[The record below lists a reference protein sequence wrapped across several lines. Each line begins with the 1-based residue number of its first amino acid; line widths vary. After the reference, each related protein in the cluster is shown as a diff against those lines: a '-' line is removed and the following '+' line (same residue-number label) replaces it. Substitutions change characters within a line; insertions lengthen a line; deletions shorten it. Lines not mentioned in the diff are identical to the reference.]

1 MLHMGRRQPS
11 TSRTHSAGASRSQAM
26 LEFALALPVLLM
38 LIFGIVDFA
47 LIFQAWLSV
56 ENIARQT
63 VRLAVTGEYDPSFCP
78 VIGPGG
84 LAGCQGDTYL
94 QEQDVARL
102 ETIRRDAGQWE
113 VALFKSPTNN
123 QSAKGYLHV
132 TVCSNRDADHSGTPD
147 FVYTQPVLGS
157 STYAACSPTED
168 AGGQGD
174 NVYIFVDFNHPLITP
189 FLSQIWPIIHLVS
202 YRQGVVETF
211 RTSRSI
217 AQLDQGLQPPTQPH
231 QPPVDT
237 FTPAPPPGTPG
248 STLESGTETP
258 HPDAAGS
265 LRAYRQSGGGWDG
278 HKLQQ

>member
-132 TVCSNRDADHSGTPD
+132 TVCSNRDANHSGTRRLCLHSTSARKQHVRRLLPHGRCRRSGRQRLHLRR
-147 FVYTQPVLGS
+147 FQS
-157 STYAACSPTED
+157 STDHTIPEPDLAHDSPCVLSPGRRRDVPDLALDRPTGPGSAAAD
-168 AGGQGD
+168 AA
-174 NVYIFVDFNHPLITP
+174 P
-189 FLSQIWPIIHLVS
+189 
-202 YRQGVVETF
+202 
-211 RTSRSI
+211 
-217 AQLDQGLQPPTQPH
+217 
-231 QPPVDT
+231 
-237 FTPAPPPGTPG
+237 PAPG
-248 STLESGTETP
+248 
-258 HPDAAGS
+258 
-265 LRAYRQSGGGWDG
+265 
-278 HKLQQ
+278 